1 MTEYDIGTAFKA
13 IEDELIAS
21 MVRNMNRH
29 RAEETREGYNW
40 SMWQAEQLKSL
51 EKYKRDNRK
60 KYGKQFKNINGQIGT
75 LIQQARVNG
84 NMAQEIQILK
94 AIQRGYRFP
103 NMPTK
108 LFNLLQDMDG
118 KSFRQ
123 KASILLQQFKGKS
136 AIQGTAEF
144 FKLNDRKL
152 DALIQATT
160 NDMQQAETAILRM
173 ANDQYRKAIFNA
185 QVYAN
190 SGAGT
195 YEKAVDMATKDM
207 LDRGLNCIEYKNG
220 ARHTLSD
227 YADMAIRTASK
238 RAYLQ
243 GEGEKRQEWGISTVI
258 VNKRGNPCPKCLP
271 FCGKVLIDDV
281 WSGGKKTDGSYPLI
295 STAIA
300 AGLYHPRCKDSHT
313 TYFPGISTAD
323 DTWTKEELAAIGQ
336 ANQLK
341 TDQQYAER
349 QMERFGRLA
358 AYSLSS
364 DNKRQ
369 YERKREEWKE
379 RVGERKLTLDE
390 EGAILRYIS
399 PSSIAL
405 NDKLRTGEE
414 LTDFE
419 KEWIMNLNKA
429 LDKLPEYKGDL
440 SRSLDFPDN
449 DMAQEFFDSL
459 KTETVFP
466 QYISTTKAGAYNPD
480 GQVQIFIQNSKK
492 GKDLKGLNDM
502 ESEVLYPINTKFRV
516 VNKVK
521 QGDKFYILLEE
532 VD

>member
-1 MTEYDIGTAFKA
+1 MTEYDIGAAFDA
-13 IEDELIAS
+13 IEQELIAS
-21 MVRNMNRH
+21 MIRNMDRH
-29 RAEETREGYNW
+29 RAEETDMGIEW
-40 SMWQAEQLKSL
+40 SQWQVEQLQAL
-51 EKYKRDNRK
+51 EKYKLNARK
-60 KYGKQFKNINGQIGT
+60 KYRKKFKRINGKIPE
-75 LIQQARVNG
+75 LIRAARSAG
-84 NMAQEIQILK
+84 NMEQEIEILE
-94 AIQRGYRFP
+94 AIKNGFSGTR
-103 NMPTK
+103 K
-108 LFNLLQDMDG
+108 I
-118 KSFRQ
+118 KSGM
-123 KASILLQQFKGKS
+123 S
-136 AIQGTAEF
+136 AEF
-144 FKLNDRKL
+144 FKANERKL
-152 DALIQATT
+152 EAIIVATT
-160 NDMQQAETAILRM
+160 HDLEKAETAILRM

-258 VNKRGNPCPKCLP
+258 INKRGNPCPKCLP
-271 FCGKVLIDDV
+271 FVEKVLIDDV
-281 WSGGKKTDGSYPLI
+281 WSGGRPEDGEYPLI
-295 STAIA
+295 SIAISK
-300 AGLYHPRCKDSHT
+300 GLYHPRCKDSHT

-336 ANQLK
+336 ANQLEAE
-341 TDQQYAER
+341 QQYAKR
-349 QMERFGRLA
+349 QFEKFKRLGK
-358 AYSLSS
+358 YSLSL
-364 DNKRQ
+364 DNKKQ
-369 YERKREEWKE
+369 YKQKAKEWKE
-379 RVGERKLTLDE
+379 RTKKEKLTIDE
-390 EGAILRYIS
+390 MEAVVRYIS

-405 NDKLRTGEE
+405 NDKLRTGKE

-429 LDKLPEYKGDL
+429 LDKLPEFNGNL
-440 SRSLDFPDN
+440 SRSLDFLDN

-459 KTETVFP
+459 KTEEVFP
-466 QYISTTKAGAYNPD
+466 QYISATKAGVYNPD

-502 ESEVLYPINTKFRV
+502 EEEVLYPINTKFRV
-516 VNKVK
+516 INKVK

-532 VD
+532 VE

>member
-1 MTEYDIGTAFKA
+1 MTEYDIGAAFKA

-21 MVRNMNRH
+21 MIRNMDRH
-29 RAEETREGYNW
+29 RARETNEGIQW
-40 SMWQAEQLKSL
+40 SQWQVEQLQAL
-51 EKYKRDNRK
+51 EKYKLNARK
-60 KYGKQFKNINGQIGT
+60 KYRKKFKRINGKIPE
-75 LIQQARVNG
+75 LIRAARSAG
-84 NMAQEIQILK
+84 NMEQEIEILE
-94 AIQRGYRFP
+94 AIKNGFSGTR
-103 NMPTK
+103 K
-108 LFNLLQDMDG
+108 I
-118 KSFRQ
+118 KSGM
-123 KASILLQQFKGKS
+123 S
-136 AIQGTAEF
+136 AEF
-144 FKLNDRKL
+144 FKANERKL
-152 DALIQATT
+152 EALIEATT
-160 NDMQQAETAILRM
+160 HDMEKAETAILRM

-243 GEGEKRQEWGISTVI
+243 GEGEKRQEWGIATVI
-258 VNKRGNPCPKCLP
+258 MAKRGNPCPKCLP
-271 FCGKVLIDDV
+271 FVGKVLIDDV
-281 WSGGKKTDGSYPLI
+281 WSGGKKSDGPYPLM
-295 STAIA
+295 STAIE
-300 AGLYHPRCKDSHT
+300 AGLYHPRCKDGHT

-323 DTWTKEELAAIGQ
+323 DTWAKEELEAIGQ
-336 ANQLK
+336 ANQLEAER
-341 TDQQYAER
+341 QYAER
-349 QMERFGRLA
+349 QVERFGRLS
-358 AYSLSS
+358 AYSLSA

-369 YERKREEWKE
+369 YEQKRKEWEE
-379 RVGERKLTLDE
+379 RVKGSSLTLDE

-429 LDKLPEYKGDL
+429 LDKLPEYEGNL
-440 SRSLDFPDN
+440 SRSLDFLDN

-459 KTETVFP
+459 KTEEVFP
-466 QYISTTKAGAYNPD
+466 QYISATKAGVYNPD

-502 ESEVLYPINTKFRV
+502 EEEVLYPINTKFRV
-516 VNKVK
+516 INKVK

-532 VD
+532 VE